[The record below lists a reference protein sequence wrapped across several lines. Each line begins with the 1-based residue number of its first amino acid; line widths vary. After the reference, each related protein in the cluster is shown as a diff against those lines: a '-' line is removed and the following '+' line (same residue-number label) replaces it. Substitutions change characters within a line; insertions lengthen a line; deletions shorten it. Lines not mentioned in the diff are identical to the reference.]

1 MSIESNLEGLPGRG
15 DFYSDEAA
23 AAAPKAR
30 STFED
35 DTLWERTAEAP
46 WKLELL
52 TIFLRNQLRI
62 APAMPL
68 LTFMLAFTSLMWVPA
83 FTAMFWLAATIA
95 SQAVQIYLCAN
106 FFQKERSESQQR

>member
-1 MSIESNLEGLPGRG
+1 MGRG
-15 DFYSDEAA
+15 NFYGAEPGPTM
-23 AAAPKAR
+23 PKKR

-35 DTLWERTAEAP
+35 DSLWERTAEAP

-68 LTFMLAFTSLMWVPA
+68 LTFMLAFTSLM
-83 FTAMFWLAATIA
+83 
-95 SQAVQIYLCAN
+95 
-106 FFQKERSESQQR
+106 